1 MSKATFEN
9 TQKLQTTCPT
19 SKINAHKLQLLHT
32 ISEGSAVEKNL
43 LKDSCTSAFSRPYL
57 FSREKTQ
64 QGCFTGFLLPLL
76 CSPRLH
82 RAFMDRAAAIPPQV
96 WWTEQLFPLPVSP
109 HQIRWLL
116 GLPGAS
122 QPSRVQANTTPLQE
136 LLKGTHIPPQSCL
149 YDGREALCHCPHIA
163 YSRAWSSL
171 GHSRWQGLCG
181 VGTAS
186 GDSVKGRRGRSIH
199 IPMVRSTWCH
209 FWVKCEV
216 TELKS
221 VSMCKNRKFFS

>member
-82 RAFMDRAAAIPPQV
+82 RAFMDRAAAISPQV

-122 QPSRVQANTTPLQE
+122 QPSRYRQIQHTSRSSSKAPTFLHNHVFMVVQKHSAIVHIQHTQGLGLHWGTAGGRDSVGLVPLQE
-136 LLKGTHIPPQSCL
+136 TL
-149 YDGREALCHCPHIA
+149 
-163 YSRAWSSL
+163 
-171 GHSRWQGLCG
+171 
-181 VGTAS
+181 
-186 GDSVKGRRGRSIH
+186 
-199 IPMVRSTWCH
+199 
-209 FWVKCEV
+209 
-216 TELKS
+216 
-221 VSMCKNRKFFS
+221 